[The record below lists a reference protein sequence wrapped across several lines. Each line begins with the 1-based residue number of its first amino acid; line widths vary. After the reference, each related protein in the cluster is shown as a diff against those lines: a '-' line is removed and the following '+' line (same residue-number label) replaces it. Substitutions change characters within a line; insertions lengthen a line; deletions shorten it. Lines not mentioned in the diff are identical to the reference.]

1 MPPVSHPFKQGAL
14 IVLMNYNDHAP
25 PHVHVKYQSDVRNYR
40 IEIQTRIWLKP
51 GKELPIPLRR
61 LIEAWVE
68 AHEQELLY
76 EWQKA
81 QNGEQV
87 RIVG

>member
-25 PHVHVKYQSDVRNYR
+25 PHVHVKYQGDVRNYR
-40 IEIQTRIWLKP
+40 IEIQTRVWMKP
-51 GKELPIPLRR
+51 GKDLPSTLRR
-61 LIEAWVE
+61 LIETWVE
-68 AHEQELLY
+68 AHEQELL
-76 EWQKA
+76 EQWQKA